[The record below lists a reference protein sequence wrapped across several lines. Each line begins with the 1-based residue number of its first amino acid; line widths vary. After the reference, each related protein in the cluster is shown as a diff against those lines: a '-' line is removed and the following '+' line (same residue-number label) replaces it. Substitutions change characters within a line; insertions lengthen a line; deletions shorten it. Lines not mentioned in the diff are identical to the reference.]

1 MESEIVLSGPYGQR
15 QLGSLHLLLH
25 CGMEVLVPGPVLC
38 SRGDWVWGF
47 FGDFSAR

>member
-38 SRGDWVWGF
+38 LFAWRLGLGF
-47 FGDFSAR
+47 LW